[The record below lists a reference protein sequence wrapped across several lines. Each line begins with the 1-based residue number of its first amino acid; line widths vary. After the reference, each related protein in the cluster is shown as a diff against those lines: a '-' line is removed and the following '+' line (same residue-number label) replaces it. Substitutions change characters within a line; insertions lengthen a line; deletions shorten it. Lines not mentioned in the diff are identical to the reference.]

1 MTAGP
6 STAPPVFDLQ
16 AARRILVVK
25 LDEAGDLVLA
35 TPFLR
40 GLRASAPQASIT
52 LAVRPPLAEL
62 ALRCPWVDGVVLPLV
77 KPDGRGLDFRGA
89 TPEAL
94 ARFMADFRAGFDL
107 AVVPRYDV
115 DRHGAATLVAAS
127 RARLSFGY
135 SERVTPWK
143 AEANDGFDRAYTH
156 VLAGSPGLHEV
167 ERNLALLTHLGG
179 RTDGAAG
186 DQAATDAV
194 ALSLTEADRAAALRL
209 TAGVADGR
217 RLVTVAPGTASPRR
231 NYPPDRLADVIGR
244 LCDRLDADILL
255 LGSAEDAAAAA
266 VIEGAIAG
274 RHAGRVHDLT
284 GRTTLPEAAAVIERA
299 ALLLA
304 MDSGPAHLAAAVGT
318 PVAVFSCHP
327 VGGDPTFIHAPER
340 FRPWTRR
347 ALVLRPAAAVPPCTD
362 SCRDAGAHCIAA
374 IEPDQAAASILDF
387 LADLPATTG
396 EPR

>member
-1 MTAGP
+1 MNAGP
-6 STAPPVFDLQ
+6 LSGIPGFDLS

-52 LAVRPPLAEL
+52 LAVRPALAEL
-62 ALRCPWVDGVVLPLV
+62 ALRCPGVDGVVLPLV

-107 AVVPRYDV
+107 TVVPRYDL
-115 DRHGAATLVAAS
+115 DRQGAATLVAAS
-127 RARLSFGY
+127 RARVSVGY

-143 AEANDGFDRAYTH
+143 AEGNAGFDRAFTH
-156 VLAGSPGLHEV
+156 VLEASPGAHEV
-167 ERNLALLTHLGG
+167 EHNLALLRHLGG
-179 RTDGAAG
+179 RVDGAAG
-186 DQAATDAV
+186 DAV
-194 ALSLTEADRAAALRL
+194 ALSLTGEDRVAAVRL
-209 TAGVADGR
+209 TAGVPAGR
-217 RLVTVAPGTASPRR
+217 RMVAVAPGTVSPRR
-231 NYPPDRLADVIGR
+231 NYPPAQLAAVIRR
-244 LCDRLDADILL
+244 LCDGLDADILL
-255 LGSAEDAAAAA
+255 LGTAEEAAATA
-266 VIEGAIAG
+266 AIAG
-274 RHAGRVHDLT
+274 TLSGRVHDLT
-284 GRTTLPEAAAVIERA
+284 GRTTLPQAAAVIERA

-340 FRPWTRR
+340 FRPWTHR
-347 ALVLRPAAAVPPCTD
+347 ALVLRPAAPVAPCRD
-362 SCRDAGAHCIAA
+362 RCRDADAHCIAG
-374 IEPDQAAASILDF
+374 IEPEQAAAAILDF
-387 LADLPATTG
+387 FAALP
-396 EPR
+396 P

>member
-6 STAPPVFDLQ
+6 STAPPAFDLS
-16 AARRILVVK
+16 AAQRILVVK
-25 LDEAGDLVLA
+25 LDEAGDLILA

-62 ALRCPWVDGVVLPLV
+62 ALRCPWVDGVVLPMA

-107 AVVPRYDV
+107 AVVPRYDL
-115 DRHGAATLVAAS
+115 DRHGATTLVAAS
-127 RARLSFGY
+127 RARLSLGY

-143 AEANDGFDRAYTH
+143 AEGNAGFDRAYTH
-156 VLAGSPGLHEV
+156 VLATSPGMHEV
-167 ERNLALLTHLGG
+167 EHNLALLAHLGG
-179 RTDGAAG
+179 RTDGAGAHG
-186 DQAATDAV
+186 EAV
-194 ALSLTEADRAAALRL
+194 ELCLTEADRAAALRL
-209 TAGVADGR
+209 TTDGR
-217 RLVTVAPGTASPRR
+217 RLIAVAPGTAAPRR
-231 NYPPDRLADVIGR
+231 NYPPAQLAAVTRR
-244 LCDRLDADILL
+244 LCDRLDADVLL
-255 LGSAEDAAAAA
+255 LGTGEDAAAAA
-266 VIEGAIAG
+266 AIAE
-274 RHAGRVHDLT
+274 ALPGRVHDLT
-284 GRTTLPEAAAVIERA
+284 GRTSLPEAAAVIERA
-299 ALLLA
+299 SLLLA

-347 ALVLRPAAAVPPCTD
+347 ALVLQPAAPVPPCTE

-374 IEPDQAAASILDF
+374 IEPEQAAGAILDF
-387 LADLPATTG
+387 LAALRAKT
-396 EPR
+396 EVPR

>member
-6 STAPPVFDLQ
+6 SALPAFDLS

-107 AVVPRYDV
+107 AIVPRYDL
-115 DRHGAATLVAAS
+115 DRHGATTLVAAS
-127 RARLSFGY
+127 GARLSLGY

-143 AEANDGFDRAYTH
+143 AEANAGFDRAYTH
-156 VLAGSPGLHEV
+156 VLAASPGIHEV
-167 ERNLALLTHLGG
+167 EHNLALLAHLGG
-179 RTDGAAG
+179 RTDGAG
-186 DQAATDAV
+186 TDAV
-194 ALSLTEADRAAALRL
+194 ALCLTEADRAAALRL

-217 RLVTVAPGTASPRR
+217 RLIAVAPGTASPRR
-231 NYPPDRLADVIGR
+231 NYPPDQLAAVTGR
-244 LCDRLDADILL
+244 LCDALHADVVL
-255 LGSAEDAAAAA
+255 LGTAEDAAAVAA
-266 VIEGAIAG
+266 VAQALP
-274 RHAGRVHDLT
+274 RRVHDLT
-284 GRTTLPEAAAVIERA
+284 GRTTLPEAAAVIERG

-347 ALVLRPAAAVPPCTD
+347 ALVLQPAAPVPPCTD
-362 SCRDAGAHCIAA
+362 SCRDAGAHCIVT
-374 IEPDQAAASILDF
+374 IEPDRAAAAILDF
-387 LADLPATTG
+387 LAALPATTG